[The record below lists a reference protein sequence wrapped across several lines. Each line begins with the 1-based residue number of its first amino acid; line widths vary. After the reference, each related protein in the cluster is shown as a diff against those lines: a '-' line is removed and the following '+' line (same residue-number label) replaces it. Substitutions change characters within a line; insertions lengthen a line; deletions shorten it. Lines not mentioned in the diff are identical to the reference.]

1 MTKIE
6 PIGIGGLHRGLSIP
20 EIYIENTKLHDEV
33 NGLRKQRRKAREK
46 NKQLQ
51 SNWNSL
57 RELIETDNKRAKGY
71 IERIRTSDLCHG
83 DYPVEYYYAEKRK
96 EITDYYLDK
105 MNELEGEDNENN
117 S

>member
-1 MTKIE
+1 MSKIE

-46 NKQLQ
+46 NNQLQ

-57 RELIETDNKRAKGY
+57 KEWL
-71 IERIRTSDLCHG
+71 
-83 DYPVEYYYAEKRK
+83 EKNYNESHDIWYVK
-96 EITDYYLDK
+96 IINK
-105 MNELEGEDNENN
+105 MNELEGGVKE
-117 S
+117 

>member
-1 MTKIE
+1 MNDKEIKEILDNALEYLEGIDETRNTKILTTNE
-6 PIGIGGLHRGLSIP
+6 ANILLN
-20 EIYIENTKLHDEV
+20 YITN
-33 NGLRKQRRKAREK
+33 
-46 NKQLQ
+46 LQ

-57 RELIETDNKRAKGY
+57 RECIETDNKRAKGY

-105 MNELEGEDNENN
+105 MNELEGKDKE
-117 S
+117 